1 MWYDLCV
8 VLFCLWLCCFWA
20 SWGSCAVNNLCIC
33 VDSDSLGLCFV
44 SLGVTTD
51 TLVGDH
57 RCNIHCDS
65 FTSFDIFVVVCCYVL
80 DLVGKFLVVES
91 LSIFMMSNPVN
102 VSTASRAA
110 LRASRL
116 FSAEEIDAIL
126 DLRSSSGVLNW
137 TFLCGVGS
145 INQDRWMR
153 LLRQNAICGQF
164 EEDEGDEDDGRQ
176 QDDDVHLGAVGG
188 TGVLNRESEEW
199 QDRMQ
204 RMEER
209 LDRMEGTAQ
218 EHERLLVAHS
228 VSIDTQRN
236 RLSDVIEFLAES
248 EVGDRNRMMDLLRR
262 QCGMTSSVASPVA
275 NRQQNVL
282 DWSMQHATMVDELSS
297 ASDTSFR
304 ECSPQAQDTIPL
316 VVGSTARD
324 GPSMGPRSYEDQGMF
339 RGQPGTLGPHNNS
352 PRPVNMPA
360 TVPQSE
366 LHSTQPSRDSHVAPR
381 GLRQNAPPSY
391 GSPQSTHLKV
401 GYPFTVDSTQGV
413 THGREDRYA
422 PLQNTFLQPTSVSI
436 PQTPVYHPFT
446 SGPRFQSVHHQRDST
461 PLHHQLPHS
470 QFHGDRMAWAGNAAQ
485 QPVQS
490 SGLPQD
496 GTPYEEEMVQL
507 NEGPTKVP
515 DRKTDSGVSSSCA
528 ESLAPKSR
536 RKRRTKLRF
545 KADTGDESSEPPSG
559 RKGYRESSMRHKKK
573 EKGGRRLRRE
583 RHEDFDSSSSD
594 SSSDSD
600 RETTSRMSHRS
611 SALPKL
617 QAFDGRAT
625 HWESFIF
632 QFENLARSS
641 GWSKMEKLESLQSC
655 LRGKA
660 VSFVRSRSEKVK
672 GSYRLL
678 VKALEERYG
687 VKELPGVARRQALS
701 MKQEEGESV
710 DDFADKVLNKVTE
723 GFPEV
728 DDEVLQSLAVDAFLR
743 GCKDRSAA
751 FAAAEKNPMRMQD
764 AIKEVRASAANLRAF
779 GKSATLTRQLSYSDG
794 ASVEEKS
801 ADKLSRQQIADVQ
814 KLIRDNLEVSR
825 QSSRDSSG
833 TWSGRKPSGTTSS
846 NRMCFRCGSGEH
858 MIRDCPSSES
868 LCFHC
873 KQAGHVS
880 KDCPKKKEK
889 AGSSN
894 PDARQASKESG
905 K

>member
-1 MWYDLCV
+1 
-8 VLFCLWLCCFWA
+8 
-20 SWGSCAVNNLCIC
+20 
-33 VDSDSLGLCFV
+33 
-44 SLGVTTD
+44 
-51 TLVGDH
+51 
-57 RCNIHCDS
+57 
-65 FTSFDIFVVVCCYVL
+65 
-80 DLVGKFLVVES
+80 
-91 LSIFMMSNPVN
+91 
-102 VSTASRAA
+102 
-110 LRASRL
+110 
-116 FSAEEIDAIL
+116 
-126 DLRSSSGVLNW
+126 
-137 TFLCGVGS
+137 
-145 INQDRWMR
+145 
-153 LLRQNAICGQF
+153 
-164 EEDEGDEDDGRQ
+164 
-176 QDDDVHLGAVGG
+176 
-188 TGVLNRESEEW
+188 
-199 QDRMQ
+199 MQ
-204 RMEER
+204 RMEEG

-228 VSIDTQRN
+228 VSIDAQRN

-262 QCGMTSSVASPVA
+262 QCGMISSVASPVA

-297 ASDTSFR
+297 ASDASFW
-304 ECSPQAQDTIPL
+304 ECSPQGQDTIPL

-324 GPSMGPRSYEDQGMF
+324 GQSMGPRSYEDQGMF
-339 RGQPGTLGPHNNS
+339 RGQPGTLGPQNNS
-352 PRPVNMPA
+352 PTPVNMPA

-366 LHSTQPSRDSHVAPR
+366 LHSTQPSKDSHVVPR
-381 GLRQNAPPSY
+381 GLRQNAPQIY
-391 GSPQSTHLKV
+391 GSPHSTHLKV

-413 THGREDRYA
+413 THGREDSYA
-422 PLQNTFLQPTSVSI
+422 PLRNTFLLPTSVSI
-436 PQTPVYHPFT
+436 PQTPVYHPWDFSHCIIKET
-446 SGPRFQSVHHQRDST
+446 PHHCIISCHTHSPMVIGWHGQEMLHNNPFSLEVSLRMVLSMRRKWCSSMRGLQRCT
-461 PLHHQLPHS
+461 TGRQILGCPQ
-470 QFHGDRMAWAGNAAQ
+470 A
-485 QPVQS
+485 VQ
-490 SGLPQD
+490 
-496 GTPYEEEMVQL
+496 
-507 NEGPTKVP
+507 KVP
-515 DRKTDSGVSSSCA
+515 
-528 ESLAPKSR
+528 APKSR
-536 RKRRTKLRF
+536 RKRRSKLRF

-559 RKGYRESSMRHKKK
+559 RKVYRESSMRHKKK
-573 EKGGRRLRRE
+573 ERGGRQLRRE
-583 RHEDFDSSSSD
+583 RYEDFDSSSSD

-641 GWSKMEKLESLQSC
+641 GWSKVEKLESLQSC

-701 MKQEEGESV
+701 MKQEEGESFE
-710 DDFADKVLNKVTE
+710 DFADKVLNKVTE

-743 GCKDRSAA
+743 GCKDQSAA
-751 FAAAEKNPMRMQD
+751 FTAAEKDPMRMQD

-825 QSSRDSSG
+825 QSSRNSSG

-846 NRMCFRCGSGEH
+846 NRMCYRCGSGEH
-858 MIRDCPSSES
+858 KIKDCPSSES
-868 LCFHC
+868 LSFHC